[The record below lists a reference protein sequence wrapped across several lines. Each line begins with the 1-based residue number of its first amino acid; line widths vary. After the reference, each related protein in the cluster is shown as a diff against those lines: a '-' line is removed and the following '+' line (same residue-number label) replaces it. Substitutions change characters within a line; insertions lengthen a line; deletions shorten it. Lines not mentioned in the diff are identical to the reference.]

1 MLSKT
6 ESRNPWLFVP
16 SVYFAEGLPYILINS
31 VSVILYKNMGVSNAK
46 IAFWTSWLYLPWVI
60 KMLWG
65 PMVDMYGTRRS
76 WVVYTQLIMACC
88 LGASALSLAGQH
100 FFAVSLVSF
109 AVGAFISATHDIAV
123 DGFYMLALTK
133 EDQAFF
139 VGIRSMFYRFAMI
152 FGTGFLVFRAGK
164 MQEAGDTPAAGWGTM
179 LTISAA
185 FFLALFIYHKFA
197 LPYPAEDVSKAK
209 AEPGPLLRSVLTLVL
224 YLAAAGAIIWIFD
237 HLSGVGQKFASAAF
251 LAAALVFACR
261 RYFFGRLKAKMAE
274 EGNSFNE
281 AFISYFT
288 QDGIGYIVAFILFYR
303 LAEAMLL
310 KMTQPFL
317 LDAAEKGGLGIATA
331 EVGII
336 YGTIGM
342 TALITGGLLGGWLIS
357 KYGFRRCLW
366 PMVLALHVPDVFYL
380 YMAYAQSKLD
390 YIMINLSEYQSALS
404 LIPAIG
410 RYLVKFAQ
418 GSLQIPFGTIPL
430 LVAAEQFG
438 YGIGLTAFTV
448 YLMMICKGKF
458 KTAHFAISTGIMAL
472 GMMAPGMISGLLQQR
487 YGYQRFFLII
497 CILTIPG
504 ILVIFRLPINEGIES
519 RQ

>member
-1 MLSKT
+1 MIPKA
-6 ESRNPWLFVP
+6 EKRNPWFFVP
-16 SVYFAEGLPYILINS
+16 TTYFAEGLPYILINS
-31 VSVILYKNMGVSNAK
+31 VSVIIYKNMGVSNAEM
-46 IAFWTSWLYLPWVI
+46 AFWTSWLYLPWVI

-76 WVVYTQLIMACC
+76 WVVYTQLILACC
-88 LGASALSLAGQH
+88 LGASALSFTGQH
-100 FFAVSLVSF
+100 FFAISLLSF
-109 AVGAFISATHDIAV
+109 AAGAFISATHDIAV

-133 EDQAFF
+133 PDQAFF

-164 MQEAGDTPAAGWGTM
+164 LQEAGNSAAASWGTM
-179 LTISAA
+179 LSISAVL
-185 FFLALFIYHKFA
+185 FLALFLYHKVM
-197 LPYPAEDVSKAK
+197 LPYPAEDVPKAK
-209 AEPGPLLRSVLTLVL
+209 FKFSGILPLIG
-224 YLAAAGAIIWIFD
+224 YLAAAAVIIWLFTNL
-237 HLSGVGQKFASAAF
+237 HGVREKLATAAV
-251 LAAALVFACR
+251 LIAALFYACR
-261 RYFFGRLKAKMAE
+261 VYIFPRLRTKLAE

-281 AFISYFT
+281 AFVSYFT
-288 QDGIGYIVAFILFYR
+288 MDGIGYVVAFILFYR

-317 LDAAEKGGLGIATA
+317 LDALDKGGLAITTA

-342 TALITGGLLGGWLIS
+342 VALIVGGLLGGWLIS

-380 YMAYAQSKLD
+380 YMAYATP
-390 YIMINLSEYQSALS
+390 ALRQITLLGHS
-404 LIPAIG
+404 
-410 RYLVKFAQ
+410 
-418 GSLQIPFGTIPL
+418 IPFGTVPL

-448 YLMMICKGKF
+448 YLMMICKGKY

-472 GMMAPGMISGLLQQR
+472 GMMVPGMISGMLQQAI
-487 YGYQRFFLII
+487 GYKHFFLAV
-497 CILTIPG
+497 CVLTIPG
-504 ILVIFRLPINEGIES
+504 ILVIFKLPIRDAEEKPA
-519 RQ
+519 

>member
-1 MLSKT
+1 MISKA
-6 ESRNPWLFVP
+6 EKRNPWSFIP
-16 SVYFAEGLPYILINS
+16 TTYFAEGLPYIIINS
-31 VSVILYKNMGVSNAK
+31 VSVILYKNMGVSNADM
-46 IAFWTSWLYLPWVI
+46 AYWTSWLYLPWVL

-76 WVVYTQLIMACC
+76 WVVYTQLILACC
-88 LGASALSLAGQH
+88 LGASALSFTGQH
-100 FFAVSLVSF
+100 FFAISLLSF
-109 AVGAFISATHDIAV
+109 AAGAFISATHDIAV

-133 EDQAFF
+133 PDQAFF

-164 MQEAGDTPAAGWGTM
+164 LQEAGNSAAASWGTM
-179 LTISAA
+179 LSISAVL
-185 FFLALFIYHKFA
+185 FLALFLYHKVM
-197 LPYPAEDVSKAK
+197 LPYPAEDVPKAK
-209 AEPGPLLRSVLTLVL
+209 FKFSGILPLIG
-224 YLAAAGAIIWIFD
+224 YLAAAAVIIWLFTNL
-237 HLSGVGQKFASAAF
+237 HGVREKLATAAV
-251 LAAALVFACR
+251 LIAALFYACR
-261 RYFFGRLKAKMAE
+261 VYIFPRLRTKLAE

-281 AFISYFT
+281 AFVSYFT
-288 QDGIGYIVAFILFYR
+288 MDGIGYVVAFILFYR

-317 LDAAEKGGLGIATA
+317 LDALDKGGLAITTA

-342 TALITGGLLGGWLIS
+342 VALIVGGLLGGWLIS

-380 YMAYAQSKLD
+380 YMAYATP
-390 YIMINLSEYQSALS
+390 ALRQITLLGHS
-404 LIPAIG
+404 
-410 RYLVKFAQ
+410 
-418 GSLQIPFGTIPL
+418 IPFGTVPL

-448 YLMMICKGKF
+448 YLMMICKGKY

-472 GMMAPGMISGLLQQR
+472 GMMVPGMISGMLQQAI
-487 YGYQRFFLII
+487 GYKHFFLAV
-497 CILTIPG
+497 CVLTIPG
-504 ILVIFRLPINEGIES
+504 ILVIFKLPIRDAEEKPA
-519 RQ
+519 